1 VPAVLAGDFNVVP
14 TDFDIYPTTSYD
26 DNALLQP
33 APRAA
38 YQRLLKQG
46 WTDAIRKLHPK
57 EPKYTYWHYM
67 RNRWQRDAGLRLD
80 FLLLSGAATRGLKVG
95 DVDRWVR
102 GEKDASDHA
111 PVWIEL
117 SLPSRARGPPPP

>member
-1 VPAVLAGDFNVVP
+1 MSCRRISTSIPR
-14 TDFDIYPTTSYD
+14 SYD

-57 EPKYTYWHYM
+57 EPKYSFWHYM

-80 FLLLSGAATRGLKVG
+80 FLLLSLAAARRLKAG
-95 DVDRWVR
+95 DVDKWVR
-102 GEKDASDHA
+102 GDDNASDHA

-117 SLPSRARGPPPP
+117 RD

>member
-1 VPAVLAGDFNVVP
+1 VLAGDFNVVP

-38 YQRLLKQG
+38 YRRLLKQG

-80 FLLLSGAATRGLKVG
+80 FLLLSAAATRGLKAG

-102 GEKDASDHA
+102 GEQDASDHA

-117 SLPSRARGPPPP
+117 TLPSRA